1 MTYRLRNIGL
11 AIALA
16 AVAVLLVFY
25 YVAQERGRLQED
37 QELVPVWVAAKN
49 IPAGTAGADLESG
62 GFIQKAEVER
72 SIVAPGALLDPQD
85 VSTKIVVDAVY
96 KGEQVSQL
104 RFRSQAERG
113 IRAQLTG
120 NLRAF
125 QVPGNE
131 HQLMAGTLQD
141 GDRVD
146 IVATINY
153 KFVNFGNV
161 PQGTSNEELTA
172 TRIVLRDLL
181 VLRAPQKLETTSKI
195 SEGATQGRNLS
206 ILVAV
211 TDAQAQKLHFIIRDD
226 GPAWSFQLRPPLDSS
241 DSPESV
247 ETVATIL
254 TDGLKAEQL
263 ALLVPD
269 GR

>member
-1 MTYRLRNIGL
+1 M
-11 AIALA
+11 
-16 AVAVLLVFY
+16 
-25 YVAQERGRLQED
+25 QERGRLQED

-62 GFIQKAEVER
+62 GFIQKAEIER

-85 VSTKIVVDAVY
+85 VSTKIVVDSVY

-113 IRAQLTG
+113 VRAQLTG

-131 HQLMAGTLQD
+131 HQLLAGTLQD

-153 KFVNFGNV
+153 KFVNFGAV

-172 TRIVLRDLL
+172 TRIVLRDIL
-181 VLRAPQKLETTSKI
+181 VLRAPRTQGTASKI
-195 SEGATQGRNLS
+195 SEGGDQSDSLS

-211 TDAQAQKLHFIIRDD
+211 TDAQAQKLAFVTRED
-226 GPAWSFQLRPPLDSS
+226 GASWTFQLRPPLDAS

-247 ETVATIL
+247 ETVATVL

-263 ALLVPD
+263 SLLVPN
-269 GR
+269 GGN